1 MSSHCSS
8 RHRKEK
14 HSIEIYKLESGQ
26 SGHNRTLSDPIPILT
41 SPNNVVA
48 VGPDNPIFTVM
59 VAGLCQGLKN
69 IFRLRLSNVVYR
81 DGSRFAEAAS
91 NIGHENRMLI
101 GAVFDPKF
109 LDCKW

>member
-1 MSSHCSS
+1 M
-8 RHRKEK
+8 
-14 HSIEIYKLESGQ
+14 
-26 SGHNRTLSDPIPILT
+26 
-41 SPNNVVA
+41 
-48 VGPDNPIFTVM
+48 
-59 VAGLCQGLKN
+59 QGLKD

-91 NIGHENRMLI
+91 NIGHANRMLI